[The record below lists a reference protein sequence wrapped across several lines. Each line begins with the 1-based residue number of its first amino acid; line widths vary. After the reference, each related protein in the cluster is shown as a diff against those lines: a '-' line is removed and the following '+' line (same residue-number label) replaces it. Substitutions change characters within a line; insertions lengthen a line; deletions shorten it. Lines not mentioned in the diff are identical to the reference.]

1 LSAIVPRLFC
11 RKARS
16 AQADAMARPEGEGAA
31 APFSDARRAFQWVA
45 WRYSAATSSVGRQP
59 VSIGMLAIDNATALC
74 GGCSDATATI
84 FAQATGERLAARR
97 LRRRSLRQHIT

>member
-45 WRYSAATSSVGRQP
+45 WRYSAATTSVGPQP
-59 VSIGMLAIDNATALC
+59 VSVGAFAIENATTLC
-74 GGCSDATATI
+74 AGRSDANATI
-84 FAQATGERLAARR
+84 FSQATGERVAARR
-97 LRRRSLRQHIT
+97 LRSRSLRQHIT